1 MQWMLFLFGLVG
13 KNDDFVTAH
22 LHITAFNGKF
32 LEGAAS
38 SFWTRTTPSASVET
52 KGTWS

>member
-1 MQWMLFLFGLVG
+1 MLFLFGLVG

-32 LEGAAS
+32 LEGAAFVFLDANNACLLYTS
-38 SFWTRTTPSASVET
+38 DAADE
-52 KGTWS
+52 